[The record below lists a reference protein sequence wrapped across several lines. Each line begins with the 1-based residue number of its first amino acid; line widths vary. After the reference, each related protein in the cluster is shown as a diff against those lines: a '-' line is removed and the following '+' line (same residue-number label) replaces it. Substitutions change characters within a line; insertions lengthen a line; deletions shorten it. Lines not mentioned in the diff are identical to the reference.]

1 MRSLKLKLKHVE
13 DYRKL
18 RRQAYP
24 SVGEQLDALWH
35 SMDKY
40 STPRIEPFYS
50 MIKAVKDKYPKEV
63 K

>member
-18 RRQAYP
+18 RKAAYP
-24 SVGEQLDALWH
+24 SLGDQLDALWH
-35 SMDKY
+35 AMHENE
-40 STPRIEPFYS
+40 TQRIEPFYS